1 MKKSLIV
8 STLLLTS
15 TLTFALDLGSITK
28 SVVDTV
34 SKDTGIA
41 QQVNNATSSST
52 TNSNLDNATVSNG
65 LKEALKTGVTY
76 ATTQLGSNNG
86 YLNNKA
92 VKIPLPNNLS
102 SAEKLI
108 RSAGGDKMADDLIN
122 SMNTAASKAAPKTA
136 EIFIS
141 AIDKM
146 SLTDAQKILSGGNN
160 AATEYFKANTT
171 ESLKKS
177 IAPIIQETMK
187 ENQVAGY
194 YDSVNNVFKSS
205 TGGLTQNSGVMGM
218 AKSFGVDSYIPGS
231 SNESLDEFVTSKA
244 IEGLF
249 TMIAQKEAEIRTN
262 PVAQTSSLLK
272 QVFGK

>member
-15 TLTFALDLGSITK
+15 TLTFALDLGGITK

-34 SKDTGIA
+34 SKDSGIA
-41 QQVNNATSSST
+41 QQVTNATSSKT
-52 TNSNLDNATVSNG
+52 SNLDNATVSSG

-76 ATTQLGSNNG
+76 ATTQLGSTNG

-102 SAEKLI
+102 SAESII
-108 RSAGGDKMADDLIN
+108 RKAGGDKMADDLIN
-122 SMNTAASKAAPKTA
+122 SMNSAASKAAPKTA
-136 EIFIS
+136 EIFVS

-194 YDSVNNVFKSS
+194 YDSVNNLVKSS

-218 AKSFGVDSYIPGS
+218 AKSFGVDSYVPGS
-231 SNESLDEFVTSKA
+231 SNESLDEFVTNKA

-249 TMIAQKEAEIRTN
+249 TMIAQKEASIRTN
-262 PVAQTSSLLK
+262 PVEQTSSLLK